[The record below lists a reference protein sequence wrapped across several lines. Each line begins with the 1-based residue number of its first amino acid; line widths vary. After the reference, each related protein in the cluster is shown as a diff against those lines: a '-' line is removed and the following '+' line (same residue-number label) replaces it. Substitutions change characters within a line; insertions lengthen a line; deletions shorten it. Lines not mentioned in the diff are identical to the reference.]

1 MEIKLED
8 IIQLKADL
16 QKMIWRIVLAYQKDD
31 GSYNVPEKYK
41 KSLETLKNTLEMM
54 DALHNNFESM
64 AIDLSK
70 ERIAYAKSTRKVA
83 NLNYTIQEMSKN
95 IKL

>member
-31 GSYNVPEKYK
+31 GSYDVPEKYK

-64 AIDLSK
+64 AMDLSK

>member
-8 IIQLKADL
+8 IIQLKS
-16 QKMIWRIVLAYQKDD
+16 QINTMMWRIKLAYQKDD

-64 AIDLSK
+64 AMDLSK

-83 NLNYTIQEMSKN
+83 NLNYTIAEMSKN